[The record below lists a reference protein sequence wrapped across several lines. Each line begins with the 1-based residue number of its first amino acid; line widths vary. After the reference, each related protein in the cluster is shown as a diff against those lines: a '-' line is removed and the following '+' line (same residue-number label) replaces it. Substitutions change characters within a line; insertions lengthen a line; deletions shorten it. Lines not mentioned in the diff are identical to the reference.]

1 MDEIARSAAIGH
13 GWWVGMST
21 LIKDFLKKTK
31 EKCVMGASE
40 AERSGPQNLDR
51 HERRSTEP

>member
-1 MDEIARSAAIGH
+1 M
-13 GWWVGMST
+13 

-40 AERSGPQNLDR
+40 AERSGPQTLIAMR
-51 HERRSTEP
+51 ETEP